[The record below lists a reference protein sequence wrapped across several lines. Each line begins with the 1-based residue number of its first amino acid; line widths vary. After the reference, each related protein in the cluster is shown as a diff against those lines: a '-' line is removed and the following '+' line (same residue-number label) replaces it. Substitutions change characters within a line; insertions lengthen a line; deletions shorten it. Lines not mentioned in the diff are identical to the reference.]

1 MARNKYPEQ
10 SREKILDVAQKLFL
24 EKGYEQTTIQK
35 IVDDLNGMTKG
46 VIYHH
51 FKSKKDIWNAV
62 MARMAGDSTQ
72 QCWFENWPG
81 KTGLEKLQRALLRSL
96 SEFQRYDVAYSA
108 EVMLKDPKTIG
119 ELFLK
124 NLAEGTDG
132 IEGYVIEGMQDGSIE
147 TEDAHELAEFIITS
161 INLWIGIRFTSLK
174 REQIINKF
182 ELLKRVYDGIDV
194 PLINNE
200 IIDMAV
206 RLYDNLQIV
215 QKKF

>member
-1 MARNKYPEQ
+1 MSRNKYPEQ

-62 MARMAGDSTQ
+62 TARMAGDSTQ
-72 QCWFENWPG
+72 QRWFENWPG

-132 IEGYVIEGMQDGSIE
+132 IEGYVIEGMQDGSIK
-147 TEDAHELAEFIITS
+147 TEDAHELAEFIIIS

-182 ELLKRVYDGIDV
+182 ELLKRVYDG
-194 PLINNE
+194 
-200 IIDMAV
+200 
-206 RLYDNLQIV
+206 
-215 QKKF
+215 

>member
-1 MARNKYPEQ
+1 
-10 SREKILDVAQKLFL
+10 
-24 EKGYEQTTIQK
+24 
-35 IVDDLNGMTKG
+35 
-46 VIYHH
+46 
-51 FKSKKDIWNAV
+51 
-62 MARMAGDSTQ
+62 
-72 QCWFENWPG
+72 
-81 KTGLEKLQRALLRSL
+81 
-96 SEFQRYDVAYSA
+96 
-108 EVMLKDPKTIG
+108 
-119 ELFLK
+119 
-124 NLAEGTDG
+124 
-132 IEGYVIEGMQDGSIE
+132 MQDGSIK

-194 PLINNE
+194 PLITNE